1 MRSHTRSARSPEPE
15 GPPGVLRG
23 TRRHTAR
30 EASRPDN
37 RRPGDRKALG
47 PGGPRWRHRLHR
59 RRRPHQHRQPCRYHE
74 PRRSRLPCHVRH
86 PRWLRNLRRNSDGAG
101 AAGMSCL
108 PVSHRSGLGNSPDA
122 NDGTTELR
130 TSPPA
135 QRHCSPVPG
144 PGWLRPAPRH
154 PGVAPRRAASLC
166 PAAALANSL
175 ENRLSYS
182 PPGNRSRRRPGVRAA
197 RRSPAPRRV

>member
-1 MRSHTRSARSPEPE
+1 
-15 GPPGVLRG
+15 
-23 TRRHTAR
+23 
-30 EASRPDN
+30 
-37 RRPGDRKALG
+37 
-47 PGGPRWRHRLHR
+47 
-59 RRRPHQHRQPCRYHE
+59 
-74 PRRSRLPCHVRH
+74 
-86 PRWLRNLRRNSDGAG
+86 
-101 AAGMSCL
+101 MSCL

-197 RRSPAPRRV
+197 RRSPAPRRVAPPHTTRRRPRERSVFTPARGSAMVVLTVRPLMGSSPPPGGSTRRPGGEDYGVIGVAWGGGRRHNTTPKLGIAPTKTKTTPTT